1 MGTLNSGDR
10 RRSPVAAASLGVA
23 RLEAVVRAT
32 AMAAL
37 LLVVL
42 SLLMAALMAV
52 ASPAAAADGALTP
65 EQEKLASQIDG
76 KLIAPCCWTQTVS
89 LHESQKAEE
98 IKMQV
103 RLLLAQGKE
112 EGEILD
118 TFVGQYGEQIL
129 AAPRASG
136 FNLLAYL
143 LPFTAL
149 VVGFGGL
156 ALLVVRWRTRQP
168 AMVPVAAESRR
179 SVSRD
184 DAADDLR
191 RRLEDDL
198 SHFDS

>member
-1 MGTLNSGDR
+1 
-10 RRSPVAAASLGVA
+10 
-23 RLEAVVRAT
+23 
-32 AMAAL
+32 MAAL

-42 SLLMAALMAV
+42 SLLMAALMVV
-52 ASPAAAADGALTP
+52 AGPAAAADGALTP

-103 RLLLAQGKE
+103 RLFLAQGKG

-118 TFVGQYGEQIL
+118 NFVGQYGEQIL

-143 LPFTAL
+143 LPLTVL
-149 VVGFGGL
+149 VVGLGGI

-168 AMVPVAAESRR
+168 AMVPVAVESRR
-179 SVSRD
+179 SPSGD
-184 DAADDLR
+184 EEADDLR

>member
-1 MGTLNSGDR
+1 MGTLNSRDR
-10 RRSPVAAASLGVA
+10 RRSPIVAASLGDP

-32 AMAAL
+32 AMAAF

-42 SLLMAALMAV
+42 SLLMAVLLAV

-65 EQEKLASQIDG
+65 EQEKLASQIEG
-76 KLIAPCCWTQTVS
+76 KLIAPCCWTQTVA
-89 LHESQKAEE
+89 LHDSQKAEE

-112 EGEILD
+112 ESEILD

-129 AAPRASG
+129 ASPRASG

-143 LPFTAL
+143 LPFAAL
-149 VVGFGGL
+149 VVGFGSL

-168 AMVPVAAESRR
+168 AMVPVPVESRR
-179 SVSRD
+179 SVSGD